1 MAKRIVRSPRY
12 SGALF
17 LDVVWVEDKGWAK
30 AFGYPH
36 GGYYEVRLAGRVRGS
51 ARAANQYIHETVPA
65 PTDAAWPRP
74 PQPTLASLRSP
85 EAYDAA
91 VLQALVEIK
100 KRGASLEGAE
110 RTKDGIFV
118 VSRAPSC
125 VEHADCR
132 AHPELGRACLASRTG
147 RPAGRSAG
155 RSSGRKLSPGRSP
168 TVWVLLA
175 AGQMWRVR
183 TSSARDAIERV
194 QVQTRGAPVKI
205 VGIVSEPLPPL
216 EKRLPAEVDRRRK
229 AFFDKAIKMWES
241 GRYSLAEIGRELK
254 IPRETVRDWVRQ
266 ATAAVDERVP
276 QVMAS

>member
-1 MAKRIVRSPRY
+1 MAKPPPRSPRY
-12 SGALF
+12 SGALA
-17 LDVVWVEDKGWAK
+17 LDVVWVSNRVSRTL
-30 AFGYPH
+30 GYPH
-36 GGYYEVRLAGRVRGS
+36 GGYYEVRLAD
-51 ARAANQYIHETVPA
+51 ARHSRYLWTVLA
-65 PTDAAWPRP
+65 PVGAS
-74 PQPTLASLRSP
+74 LASLRSP

-91 VLQALVEIK
+91 ALQALVEIK
-100 KRGASLEGAE
+100 DGGAPLEGVE

-118 VSRAPSC
+118 VSREPSC

-132 AHPELGRACLASRTG
+132 AYPGLGRACLAARAG

-266 ATAAVDERVP
+266 ATAAVDEREP